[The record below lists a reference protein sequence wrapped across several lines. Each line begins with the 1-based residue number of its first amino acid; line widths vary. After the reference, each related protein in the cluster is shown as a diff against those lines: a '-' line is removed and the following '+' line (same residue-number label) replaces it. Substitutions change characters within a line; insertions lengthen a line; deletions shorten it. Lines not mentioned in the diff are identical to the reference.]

1 MDRARQFRRPISRR
15 SLLAGASAALWTAP
29 IGCVWE
35 KFVRTIHPKPVPCVL
50 SPTATKEV
58 IVAHLNDNIS
68 RLTSWRSM
76 RAKIGIQQTGTI
88 PMPALNAQI
97 AVESPSFFRLR
108 VASALRGEEADFG
121 SNNER
126 FWFWVRESPQP
137 VVMTA
142 AHSDLAVAQ
151 QYLPFPFEPEW
162 VMEAMGVILLNP
174 DDFVLEPV
182 SETRAKLISQSITP
196 VGQQVQKVMAV
207 DLCQGRIVEHSL
219 NDVSGNLIARATL
232 SDYRSGSAGI
242 SVPYTIV
249 LEWPQAGSRLTLSFL
264 DIELNPPYL
273 PEQMWELPTT
283 LGQVVD
289 LGQLSPRPSFGR

>member
-1 MDRARQFRRPISRR
+1 MDPARQSRPSISRR
-15 SLLAGASAALWTAP
+15 SLLAGASAALWTTP
-29 IGCVWE
+29 IGCVWD
-35 KFVRTIHPKPVPCVL
+35 KFVRRINPKPVECVL
-50 SPTATKEV
+50 SPTATKEE

-76 RAKIGIQQTGTI
+76 RVKIGIRQNGMP

-97 AVESPSFFRLR
+97 AVESPAFFRLR
-108 VASALRGEEADFG
+108 ASSILGEEADFG

-126 FWFWVRESPQP
+126 FWFWVRQSQQP

-142 AHSDLAVAQ
+142 AHTDLTVAQ
-151 QYLPFPFEPEW
+151 QYLPFPFDPEW
-162 VMEAMGVILLNP
+162 VMEAMGVILFNP

-182 SETRAKLISQSITP
+182 SDTRVKLISQSITP
-196 VGQQVQKVMAV
+196 AGRQVQKVMAV

-219 NDVSGNLIARATL
+219 HDATGSLIARATL

-242 SVPYTIV
+242 YVPYTIV
-249 LEWPQAGSRLTLSFL
+249 LEWPQAGSRMKLSFL

-273 PEQMWELPTT
+273 PGQMWELPTT

-289 LGQLSPRPSFGR
+289 LGRLSPTPPFGR